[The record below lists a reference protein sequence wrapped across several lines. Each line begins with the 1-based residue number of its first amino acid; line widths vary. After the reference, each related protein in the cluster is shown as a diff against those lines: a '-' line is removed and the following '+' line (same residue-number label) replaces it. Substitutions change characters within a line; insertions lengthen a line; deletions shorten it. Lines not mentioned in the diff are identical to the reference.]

1 VTRRT
6 AAVASARPPL
16 AAARVQFASLPPAL
30 PERTMRWLLT
40 MFIALAVL
48 TALQPWLRRLGIG
61 RLPGD
66 FNFRIGGREYPFP
79 FASTLLMTALVFLIG
94 RLL

>member
-1 VTRRT
+1 
-6 AAVASARPPL
+6 
-16 AAARVQFASLPPAL
+16 
-30 PERTMRWLLT
+30 MRWLLT
-40 MFIALAVL
+40 MFIALVVL

-66 FNFRIGGREYPFP
+66 FNVRIGRREYSFP
-79 FASTLLMTALVFLIG
+79 FASTVLMTALMFLIG

>member
-1 VTRRT
+1 
-6 AAVASARPPL
+6 
-16 AAARVQFASLPPAL
+16 
-30 PERTMRWLLT
+30 MRWLLT
-40 MFIALAVL
+40 MFVALVVL
-48 TALQPWLRRLGIG
+48 TAMQPWLRRLGIG

-66 FNFRIGGREYPFP
+66 FNFRIGGREYSFP